1 MQTRPIIATVVAL
14 ASAVAVS
21 SCSDDKPTAPDTTP
35 SWTEEALPAGLEMG
49 YLSAI
54 TVSGDRAVAVG
65 TRSADFSPF
74 AVERTNEG
82 WELLELPEVPFRAI
96 PAGVVLTEAGDPIIV
111 GVAIDEGGGFNA
123 FIIDGR
129 TEPASL
135 IEFDRDNEDVFLY
148 SVAVGD
154 GAAMAVGLASGGFAL
169 RSVTAGAWT
178 DVPPSPIGQQELGLN
193 DVQYVDGRFVACG
206 FDDGGPP
213 YAIFA
218 TYENRAW
225 SMDEIPGVDLD
236 PRCLEELPDGTL
248 LVGGQRFE
256 SSTSS
261 DYAFL
266 QARDPGTNAWI
277 PLGVPGSPRPGT
289 VQDLY
294 ATSSGEVRAAL
305 STWSANVPGGIVR
318 SGRMEYEL
326 SGAIVAIAGSANGTL
341 YAVGHEN
348 LAGGDLRPV
357 LLVREP

>member
-236 PRCLEELPDGTL
+236 PRCLEELPTE
-248 LVGGQRFE
+248 RC
-256 SSTSS
+256 S
-261 DYAFL
+261 
-266 QARDPGTNAWI
+266 W
-277 PLGVPGSPRPGT
+277 
-289 VQDLY
+289 
-294 ATSSGEVRAAL
+294 
-305 STWSANVPGGIVR
+305 
-318 SGRMEYEL
+318 
-326 SGAIVAIAGSANGTL
+326 AGSASRARPRRTTHSSKLVIPARMPGFRSESLDLLGPERFRISTRPRPARSVQR
-341 YAVGHEN
+341 YRHGPPTFPAESFA
-348 LAGGDLRPV
+348 AGGWSTNSPELSLRS
-357 LLVREP
+357 RGARTERSTR